1 MRPLHAPPECADFP
15 WLLSN
20 VVDAV
25 TGQPLADG
33 KRSLVIEFQGWRVG
47 LMGLIEIEWLDTL
60 STISP
65 GDVR

>member
-1 MRPLHAPPECADFP
+1 
-15 WLLSN
+15 LLSN

-60 STISP
+60 ATVSP
-65 GDVR
+65 EDVR